1 MTLMVRASEVDGTE
15 VWTTE
20 VNLFPTLSLIWFG
33 GMLSGFSI
41 SSLVVMMRYLVP
53 ADLTVGQFVYVGHK
67 RIKLSAGK
75 VGFNACYAD
84 YFLAQLLF
92 WLKWM
97 RCRSK
102 QNWGRLKTTMQRSN
116 IFSLINDIPC
126 VFETVTDRK
135 PVKDK
140 PTTNSGS
147 KSRGSAKVRVFLF

>member
-1 MTLMVRASEVDGTE
+1 MTLMVRASEVEGTE

-75 VGFNACYAD
+75 VIFVFVKNTLPPIGFNACYAD

-97 RCRSK
+97 
-102 QNWGRLKTTMQRSN
+102 
-116 IFSLINDIPC
+116 
-126 VFETVTDRK
+126 RK